1 MTSTAQ
7 VYLGGSSEAANY
19 DWAVTSG
26 SATISKS
33 NHNKTVTVT
42 NITSDKAILTCTATT
57 TEFKD
62 ESGNGVTV
70 SKDFTVSKEVVVA
83 SYWLSFSP
91 VHTGTL
97 QQTDIEIK
105 ALAKIGNDGESHD
118 NNAYL
123 RYS

>member
-1 MTSTAQ
+1 M
-7 VYLGGSSEAANY
+7 
-19 DWAVTSG
+19 
-26 SATISKS
+26 
-33 NHNKTVTVT
+33 
-42 NITSDKAILTCTATT
+42 TSDKAIITCTATT
-57 TEFKD
+57 TNFKD

-70 SKDFTVSKEVVVA
+70 TKDFMVSKEVVVA

-97 QQTDIEIK
+97 QQTNIEVK
-105 ALAKIGNDGESHD
+105 ALAKIGNDGESPD